1 MTNRPGPRRLAHWLF
16 PSVVGFV
23 LLLALPEP
31 WWPVAILPAFFGHYR
46 LTRQADLKRALPPGE
61 VLLAISPL
69 LAVGAG
75 VVVVLLV
82 DSLREQVRPGWFP
95 RTVVFL
101 AWAASTYAVWRVGIK
116 PRPDDAAPRAAGGS
130 PGS

>member
-1 MTNRPGPRRLAHWLF
+1 VTNRPGPRRLAHWLF

-46 LTRQADLKRALPPGE
+46 LTRQADLKRPLPPGE

-75 VVVVLLV
+75 VIVVLLV

-95 RTVVFL
+95 RSVVFL

-116 PRPDDAAPRAAGGS
+116 PRPGDEPRAPGGS
-130 PGS
+130 PGA

>member
-1 MTNRPGPRRLAHWLF
+1 MTDSPGPRRLAHWLF

-23 LLLALPEP
+23 LLLVLPEP

-46 LTRQADLKRALPPGE
+46 LTRQADLKRPLPAGE
-61 VLLAISPL
+61 VLVAISPL
-69 LAVGAG
+69 LAVGLG
-75 VVVVLLV
+75 VIVVLLV

-95 RTVVFL
+95 RSVVFL

-116 PRPDDAAPRAAGGS
+116 PRADAAPRA
-130 PGS
+130 